1 MKKPELIEYG
11 KLLSEIK
18 RRVREGQQ
26 RAAIS
31 VNATLILTYWEIGQM
46 IALRQVAAGW
56 GAPLILQQAAAKLNS
71 SEIAGTSDAVSG
83 TQNPLQTTASPE
95 GCRSVNNTFFKQQSP
110 DSDSMSRRRKTALV
124 SSPPR
129 LAGDRQ

>member
-18 RRVREGQQ
+18 RRIREGQQ

-46 IALRQVAAGW
+46 IALRQEAEGW
-56 GAPLILQQAAAKLNS
+56 GASVIPRLAADLKSELPAEKGFSPRNLGNMVRFFKEYGDPPILQQAAAKLNS
-71 SEIAGTSDAVSG
+71 SEIAERCVSVSG
-83 TQNPLQTTASPE
+83 TQHPLQTGGKLQRE
-95 GCRSVNNTFFKQQSP
+95 
-110 DSDSMSRRRKTALV
+110 
-124 SSPPR
+124 
-129 LAGDRQ
+129 